1 MAAGSIRCAT
11 RCCATTT
18 TGRSPTSPAQAG
30 LLDKRPHRTHTA
42 AWADYDNDGWV
53 DLFVGHEESPSA
65 LYHNERDGTF
75 REVGAAA
82 GVARTA
88 FTKGAT
94 WGDYDNDGFADL
106 YVSNY
111 AGRNFLFHNRKDGT
125 FDEVAQ
131 SLGVDLPL
139 MSFATWFFDYDNDGW
154 LDLFVTSFV
163 PSVTEVVRGV
173 MGLPPQAETM
183 RLYRNNRRGGFED
196 VTAAQRPGARRPGD
210 GRQLRRHRQR
220 RVPRHVHRH
229 RRAVLRGAGA
239 RT

>member
-1 MAAGSIRCAT
+1 M
-11 RCCATTT
+11 
-18 TGRSPTSPAQAG
+18 
-30 LLDKRPHRTHTA
+30 
-42 AWADYDNDGWV
+42 
-53 DLFVGHEESPSA
+53 
-65 LYHNERDGTF
+65 
-75 REVGAAA
+75 
-82 GVARTA
+82 ARTA

-173 MGLPPQAETM
+173 MGL
-183 RLYRNNRRGGFED
+183 
-196 VTAAQRPGARRPGD
+196 AAA
-210 GRQLRRHRQR
+210 GRDDA
-220 RVPRHVHRH
+220 
-229 RRAVLRGAGA
+229 AVQEQPAGA
-239 RT
+239 SRT